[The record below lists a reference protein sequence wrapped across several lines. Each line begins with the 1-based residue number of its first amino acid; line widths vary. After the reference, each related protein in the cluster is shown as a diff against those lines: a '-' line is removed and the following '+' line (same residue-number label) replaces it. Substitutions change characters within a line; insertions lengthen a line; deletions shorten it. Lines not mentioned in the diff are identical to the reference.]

1 MRGLGASGRCCY
13 FVHYN
18 PTGHPLSRTGAKD
31 LRLLALNLTTF
42 NYSWH
47 LSLAS
52 TFTFAEVASR
62 SIRHQCP
69 TQHSLRPWRAKEDQ
83 VPRLREYSSSSSSR
97 NARARYSA
105 DDSNSKLQIQTLPSL
120 ASSAARGEQ
129 ATMQS
134 NHEKPITTAT
144 PARYDQA
151 VLGGAR
157 PWLGWQRFFFL
168 LLAAKKWIKRSSCR
182 ATLGILMSS
191 ESRSDF
197 KSFSSIT
204 YNQFSISSLGLKP

>member
-1 MRGLGASGRCCY
+1 
-13 FVHYN
+13 
-18 PTGHPLSRTGAKD
+18 
-31 LRLLALNLTTF
+31 
-42 NYSWH
+42 
-47 LSLAS
+47 
-52 TFTFAEVASR
+52 
-62 SIRHQCP
+62 
-69 TQHSLRPWRAKEDQ
+69 
-83 VPRLREYSSSSSSR
+83 LREYSSSSSSR

-157 PWLGWQRFFFL
+157 P
-168 LLAAKKWIKRSSCR
+168 
-182 ATLGILMSS
+182 
-191 ESRSDF
+191 
-197 KSFSSIT
+197 
-204 YNQFSISSLGLKP
+204 